1 MERTIGSESSR
12 YDLPEEAPMKLTGW
26 RLLATW
32 ALAIVGGWGLV
43 LAIIYGVVSVVSVVF
58 GARL

>member
-1 MERTIGSESSR
+1 MT
-12 YDLPEEAPMKLTGW
+12 KLTGW

>member
-1 MERTIGSESSR
+1 
-12 YDLPEEAPMKLTGW
+12 MKLTGW

-32 ALAIVGGWGLV
+32 ALVIVGGWGLM